1 MSRARKTRARIG
13 TARSIRTITKSM
25 EMVASARYR
34 KSHDQV
40 TSARPYT
47 DALTD
52 LVGDLLHRGG
62 RDESLDHPL
71 MHERPDV
78 QCDLMLILTSN
89 RGLCGG
95 YNSQVMKLGIDR
107 RDQLIEAGY
116 EIPLWISGKK
126 GQQACR
132 FRGIDID
139 RSFTEFEFMPDL
151 SEIGMIG
158 ETLIS
163 EFLAGNIGGVE
174 IAYMQFISA
183 DRQNPAIAQLLPMEH
198 IEPPARA
205 APMMFRGEPAEYEF
219 LPSAAEILDELLPA
233 TVRTR
238 LHQCF
243 LDASVSER
251 VMRMKAMRGAT
262 ENADS
267 MIRELTV
274 SYNRMR
280 QSQITSEIA
289 DIMGGRGGA
298 K

>member
-1 MSRARKTRARIG
+1 MTRARKTRARIG
-13 TARSIRTITKSM
+13 AAKSIRTITKSM
-25 EMVASARYR
+25 EMVASVRYR
-34 KSHDQV
+34 KSHEQAV
-40 TSARPYT
+40 SARPYT
-47 DALTD
+47 DGLTD
-52 LVGDLLHRGG
+52 LVGDLLHRGA
-62 RDESLDHPL
+62 RDKPLDHPL
-71 MHERPDV
+71 MHENEDV
-78 QCDLMLILTSN
+78 QRDIMLVLTSN

-107 RDQLIEAGY
+107 RNQLIEAGY

-126 GQQACR
+126 GIQACR
-132 FRGIDID
+132 LRNITMDK
-139 RSFTEFEFMPDL
+139 SFTEFGFMPEMC
-151 SEIGMIG
+151 EIGMIG
-158 ETLIS
+158 ETLIG
-163 EFLAGNIGGVE
+163 EFLAGRIGGVE
-174 IAYMQFISA
+174 VAYMQFISTE
-183 DRQNPAIAQLLPMEH
+183 RQAPAIAQLLPMEH
-198 IEPPARA
+198 IEPPAPDM
-205 APMMFRGEPAEYEF
+205 PMVFRGEPTEYEF
-219 LPSAAEILDELLPA
+219 MPSAADVLDELLPA

-238 LHQCF
+238 LYQCF

-289 DIMGGRGGA
+289 DIMGGRGRP